1 MATLKIENLYKKY
14 DNSSHYAVNNLSFE
28 CNEREFIAILGPS
41 GCGKTTTLRMIAGLE
56 TVSSGN
62 ICIDESVVN
71 KTLPKERS
79 IGLAFEDYALYPPL
93 NIFENIA
100 FNLRTK
106 NIAET
111 SIKNMVYEIADL
123 LHVRDILHKR
133 PKELSGGQMQRVNL
147 ARAIVRKPKILLLDE
162 PMSHLDGK
170 LRQRLRYEIRKLH
183 QKIGCTTVLV
193 THDQLE
199 AMSLADRLVIMD
211 NGSLQQFATPAEIY
225 KNPTNRFVA
234 EFIGDPP
241 MNILD
246 TEIVSNNGQ
255 KYFAFERLQIPV
267 SRHLQEQVVIGKT
280 CKIGIRPDSVLL
292 ANNSDRLP
300 IETFE
305 NLGEEKRIRISLGGK
320 NKIMISTP
328 ENIRFN
334 PGDTVSFQF
343 IEDQIHIF
351 EE

>member
-1 MATLKIENLYKKY
+1 MATLKVENLYKRY
-14 DNSSHYAVNNLSFE
+14 DNSADYAVNNLSFE
-28 CNEREFIAILGPS
+28 CNEGEFIAILGPS

-56 TVSSGN
+56 TISSGN
-62 ICIDESVVN
+62 ICIDEQIIN
-71 KTLPKERS
+71 QLLPKDRG

-106 NIAET
+106 KLPEA
-111 SIKNMVYEIADL
+111 SIKQSVHEIADL
-123 LHVRDILHKR
+123 LHVRDILSKR

-183 QKIGCTTVLV
+183 QEIGCTTILV

-211 NGSLQQFATPAEIY
+211 NGSLQQFAAPAEIY
-225 KNPTNRFVA
+225 KSPANRFVA

-246 TEIVSNNGQ
+246 TEIIDNNSQ
-255 KYFAFERLQIPV
+255 KYFAFENFQIQIPKY
-267 SRHLQEQVVIGKT
+267 LQNQMVIGKKL
-280 CKIGIRPDSVLL
+280 KIGIRPNSIILSNN
-292 ANNSDRLP
+292 ANRLP
-300 IETFE
+300 IQTFE
-305 NLGEEKRIRISLGGK
+305 NLGEEKRISISLGGE

-328 ENIRFN
+328 ENIRFQA
-334 PGDTVSFQF
+334 GDSVSFEF
-343 IEDQIHIF
+343 VQIHIF
-351 EE
+351 DE